1 MNKKIASLVLLIAVA
16 LFGVS
21 TAFAADTI
29 HFAVVGPMTGDSAG
43 QGIQM
48 KAGAQLAVDEINAK
62 GGINGKKLTFEV
74 ADDMATPNQAVIVAQ
89 KLSLDKKI
97 MFVLGHNNSSCSI
110 AALPMW
116 EKAGIPVIS
125 PSNTN
130 PTLTRLGHKNY
141 FRVVVNDDIMVSQ
154 VCKLAVKDLKV
165 KKPALV
171 WENSDYGKGMKDV
184 ALKTLPTLG
193 VSLVGEESYVPGVDR
208 DYSAIVTKFK
218 GLGADGVLFL
228 GDYTGA
234 ALLAKQAANLNYK
247 AKIVGASS
255 IAHPKLIEIGGKA
268 VEGVVS
274 VTSFDP
280 NDLRTK
286 QAAFIK
292 KYDSINKEK
301 PGEWGAHAYDI
312 VYLIKAAVE
321 AGATD
326 RASLIAKLKG
336 GKSFDGVTGNIK
348 FDQYGDVPD
357 KKAFVIT
364 VKNGSFV
371 SYTTK

>member
-1 MNKKIASLVLLIAVA
+1 MNKKNLFPDGLSVA
-16 LFGVS
+16 FWVR
-21 TAFAADTI
+21 AFAADTI
-29 HFAVVGPMTGDSAG
+29 HSGCRRTGDSAG

-154 VCKLAVKDLKV
+154 VCRLAVKDLKV

-193 VSLVGEESYVPGVDR
+193 VTLVGDESYVPGVTR
-208 DYSAIVTKFK
+208 DYFRMVTKFK
-218 GLGADGVLFL
+218 GPVADAPVSA
-228 GDYTGA
+228 TNRR
-234 ALLAKQAANLNYK
+234 ALTAKQAPDLSPTEDRRRPGSHSREK
-247 AKIVGASS
+247 
-255 IAHPKLIEIGGKA
+255 HPKLI
-268 VEGVVS
+268 
-274 VTSFDP
+274 
-280 NDLRTK
+280 
-286 QAAFIK
+286 
-292 KYDSINKEK
+292 
-301 PGEWGAHAYDI
+301 
-312 VYLIKAAVE
+312 
-321 AGATD
+321 
-326 RASLIAKLKG
+326 
-336 GKSFDGVTGNIK
+336 
-348 FDQYGDVPD
+348 
-357 KKAFVIT
+357 
-364 VKNGSFV
+364 
-371 SYTTK
+371 

>member
-1 MNKKIASLVLLIAVA
+1 
-16 LFGVS
+16 
-21 TAFAADTI
+21 
-29 HFAVVGPMTGDSAG
+29 
-43 QGIQM
+43 
-48 KAGAQLAVDEINAK
+48 
-62 GGINGKKLTFEV
+62 
-74 ADDMATPNQAVIVAQ
+74 
-89 KLSLDKKI
+89 
-97 MFVLGHNNSSCSI
+97 
-110 AALPMW
+110 MW

-154 VCKLAVKDLKV
+154 VCKLAGKDLKV

-255 IAHPKLIEIGGKA
+255 IAHPKLLEIGGKA
-268 VEGVVS
+268 V
-274 VTSFDP
+274 
-280 NDLRTK
+280 
-286 QAAFIK
+286 
-292 KYDSINKEK
+292 
-301 PGEWGAHAYDI
+301 
-312 VYLIKAAVE
+312 
-321 AGATD
+321 
-326 RASLIAKLKG
+326 
-336 GKSFDGVTGNIK
+336 
-348 FDQYGDVPD
+348 
-357 KKAFVIT
+357 
-364 VKNGSFV
+364 
-371 SYTTK
+371 